1 MRFHS
6 LAYYSDLAM
15 SATINQKLVV
25 LSKLLECNKKD
36 FSKSLSN
43 PDITVH
49 VILTPKEIT
58 VLEEI
63 AKEYRKIKAP
73 GIRPAEKND
82 QSSLFIAQIPD
93 NNLWVL
99 AMKKGPKNPSLII
112 MS

>member
-6 LAYYSDLAM
+6 LAYYSNLAM
-15 SATINQKLVV
+15 SSTINQKLVV

-43 PDITVH
+43 PDIIIH

-63 AKEYRKIKAP
+63 EREYQKIKAT
-73 GIRPAEKND
+73 GTRPAEKND
-82 QSSLFIAQIPD
+82 QPSLFIAQIPD
-93 NNLWVL
+93 NNL
-99 AMKKGPKNPSLII
+99 
-112 MS
+112 